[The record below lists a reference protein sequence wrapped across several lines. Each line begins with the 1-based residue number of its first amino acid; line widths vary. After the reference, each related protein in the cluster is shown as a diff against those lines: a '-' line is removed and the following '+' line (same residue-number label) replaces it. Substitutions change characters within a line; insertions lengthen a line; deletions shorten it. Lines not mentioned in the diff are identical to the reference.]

1 MKKVLQ
7 SQNKRKKN
15 CRSFMK
21 HELEAKLLWSKIIC
35 SNEILFENKFVLE
48 KNLLI
53 TMELI
58 AINETTGIFEQIFP
72 CLTF

>member
-1 MKKVLQ
+1 
-7 SQNKRKKN
+7 
-15 CRSFMK
+15 MK
-21 HELEAKLLWSKIIC
+21 HGLEAKLLWSKIIC

-58 AINETTGIFEQIFP
+58 AINKTTGIFEQIFP